1 MLEGTLSTGAHGA
14 AHTESVRGRPG
25 RRPTPEA
32 ARRNVV
38 AWLSAM
44 SLAGLGR
51 PLAADP
57 DAEAE
62 ATAVARVWLDLIE
75 HGRYAVSWTAA
86 APALRQA
93 IAEEEWEVAL
103 RSVRAPLGPCR
114 SRVLRSRTTVEAFPG
129 VPPGPYTVI
138 RFESHFE
145 RRRGVVE
152 TVTTNLGSDGRWRVA
167 AYFIR

>member
-62 ATAVARVWLDLIE
+62 ATAVARAWLDLVDS
-75 HGRYAVSWTAA
+75 GRYAVSWTATA
-86 APALRQA
+86 TALKDA
-93 IAEEEWEVAL
+93 VCEDDWETA
-103 RSVRAPLGPCR
+103 VRTVRVPLGRCL
-114 SRVLRSRTTVEAFPG
+114 SRNLHARATVEGLPEAPR
-129 VPPGPYTVI
+129 GPWAVI

-167 AYFIR
+167 AYFVG